1 MATTNARW
9 ALSGITGVDLIH
21 LLASIGSRNKMA
33 NFVSPNITRPGV
45 RRALCIDAN
54 LHLTM

>member
-33 NFVSPNITRPGV
+33 NFVSPILPDPEFAAPC
-45 RRALCIDAN
+45 ALMRTYI
-54 LHLTM
+54 